1 MKDSPQVESKSVLH
15 EFDILKSLK
24 LQIYW
29 IKSIYCDILNSELTV
44 TNVLSFFVF
53 FFLNNQISFH
63 LTLGEFGESLM
74 EDIA

>member
-15 EFDILKSLK
+15 EFYNLKSLK

-53 FFLNNQISFH
+53 FSLNNQISFH
-63 LTLGEFGESLM
+63 LT
-74 EDIA
+74 